1 MRSAPQRISRA
12 LALVGIALPL
22 ALSPSPAQGAPTLDE
37 IQGRVAILQEEAAAA
52 AEGAQAA
59 KVELAKLNKT
69 LSGIRQEAAVQG
81 QTVDQLRKVLGSIAI
96 EQYKSGGLSQG
107 LELLFSSNPTL
118 YLSAA
123 GSLESLTRRKAHELN
138 KFAAAQQ
145 RLSAT
150 TMTVNDKLTLVASTQ
165 ARLTKQAAQAQS
177 KLKEAES
184 ILARLKKADRERLA
198 ALVLAREN
206 ADQASSLAFAKK
218 ANGISGRAGV
228 SLKFALKQIGDKYIF
243 GAAGMQY
250 WDCSGLTMRAL
261 QVTGVSLP
269 HSAAAQSRYGKYVPL
284 NALRAGDLVF
294 FGSPI
299 SHVGIYMGS
308 HRMVH
313 APRPGS
319 QVKVAEFGMAIGS
332 KRLVAARRF

>member
-1 MRSAPQRISRA
+1 MRCAPQRISRA
-12 LALVGIALPL
+12 LVLASIVLPL
-22 ALSPSPAQGAPTLDE
+22 TFTTAPAQGAPTLDE
-37 IQGRVAILQEEAAAA
+37 IRGRVAILQEEAAAA

-69 LSGIRQEAAVQG
+69 LSGIQQEAAVQG
-81 QTVDQLRKVLGSIAI
+81 QSVDQLRKVLGSIAI
-96 EQYKSGGLSQG
+96 EQYKSGGLSQS

-123 GSLESLTRRKAHELN
+123 GSLESLTRRRAHELN

-145 RLSAT
+145 RLRAT

-206 ADQASSLAFAKK
+206 ADQASSLALARK

-261 QVTGVSLP
+261 QVVGVSLP
-269 HSAAAQSRYGKYVPL
+269 HSAAAQAQYGKYVPL
-284 NALRAGDLVF
+284 NALKAGDLVF
-294 FGSPI
+294 FGKPI

-319 QVKVAEFGMAIGS
+319 KVKVAEFGMAIGS

>member
-184 ILARLKKADRERLA
+184 ILARLKKA
-198 ALVLAREN
+198 AREN
-206 ADQASSLAFAKK
+206 ADQASSLALARK

-261 QVTGVSLP
+261 QVVGVSLP
-269 HSAAAQSRYGKYVPL
+269 HSAAAQAQYGKYVPL
-284 NALRAGDLVF
+284 NALKAGDLVF
-294 FGSPI
+294 FGKPI

-319 QVKVAEFGMAIGS
+319 KVKVAEFGMAIGS